1 MIEPVIYLC
10 DLKNVHVIT
19 IKEIVLIK
27 AQRSYCSIFLQ
38 DGEAI
43 TYTKSLSCI
52 GKVLKGNKFL
62 RIGQSHIINRNQ
74 IRKIDKVNK
83 LIKLIRRITG
93 GGAVYHDLN
102 NLNFSFVTKVKGLAE
117 IDFKSYYQPIV
128 NALRNIGIDA
138 ELSGR
143 NDVTI
148 DDKKCIGASQSI
160 WKGRVLSNGCI
171 LYDVQLT
178 ELSKAL
184 NPDPSK
190 LKLKGVDSVRT
201 RVTNVKPYLEK
212 DIDVLEFKDILLKEI
227 FKLRGEEPKEYKLS
241 EEELAGVKRLYDV
254 RWSRAAWNWGRIV
267 GAKHYIKHR
276 FPSGSV
282 ELSFDLTPD
291 NRFLGL
297 KIFGDFFGIKDVSLI
312 EERLEGIARERD
324 TIQKAIADLNL
335 PEYLGKSVDT
345 DAFVEL
351 FFKED

>member
-1 MIEPVIYLC
+1 MYYLETYSNDPEYNLAFEEYAFKYLPLEDEEYVFLWINSPAVI
-10 DLKNVHVIT
+10 
-19 IKEIVLIK
+19 
-27 AQRSYCSIFLQ
+27 
-38 DGEAI
+38 
-43 TYTKSLSCI
+43 I
-52 GKVLKGNKFL
+52 G
-62 RIGQSHIINRNQ
+62 RNQ
-74 IRKIDKVNK
+74 NARREINSEYFETHD
-83 LIKLIRRITG
+83 LKLIRRITG

-148 DDKKCIGASQSI
+148 DGKKCIGASQSI

-171 LYDVQLT
+171 LFDVQMS

-201 RVTNVKPYLEK
+201 RVTNIKPYLDE
-212 DIDVLEFKDILLKEI
+212 DIDVLTFKDILLKEI
-227 FKLRGEEPKEYKLS
+227 FKLRGEEPKQYKLT
-241 EEELAGVKRLYDV
+241 EEELAGVERLYDE
-254 RWSRAAWNWGRIV
+254 RWSRAAWNWGRIA
-267 GAKHYIKHR
+267 GAKNYFKER

-282 ELSFDLTPD
+282 ELSFDLTSD
-291 NRFLGL
+291 NRFLGI

-312 EERLEGIARERD
+312 EDRLEGIHCERE
-324 TIQKAIADLNL
+324 AILNAVSDLNL
-335 PEYLGKSVDT
+335 AEYLGKSVT
-345 DAFVEL
+345 PEAFADL
-351 FFKED
+351 FFKETV